1 MGEGMHGSDF
11 RRPISIFTLAAEL
24 ALWAAAFSCPLAL
37 GSASIWA
44 LWPLCVLSATAAI
57 TGAVGSLRSHR
68 SIALP
73 PFAAV
78 LAVSAALCLL
88 QLVPLP
94 RPLLD
99 WLSPRSAQLRDLAL
113 IPLGL
118 PAARSISLDPPAT
131 WRELAKSISYL
142 LLFFAAV
149 QVSRSRSGARRRLTA
164 AVALSGLAVALI
176 GYAHALVGAHSLF
189 GFYSYATPQPLF
201 FLTTFGNPNH
211 LSSLL
216 TLTSTVAL
224 GLALTAADRQRAAL
238 WGLAYAASGAAIFFS
253 LSRGGIC
260 FFIAAQAIFVFL
272 LYRGRRSRISAS
284 PVSRLMPGRES
295 GIILA
300 TLAVLSISAFVASE
314 RIVAELRTADSV
326 EKLRES
332 KIQMWPVIVKSARH
346 FARSGMGG
354 GAFEAAFT
362 RDQTE
367 SPEVT
372 FTHPENIVLQ
382 LCADLGL
389 LGALLVGGIAAWA
402 LLRLLQRQESST
414 LDLAILS
421 GLSAMVLHDLFDFS
435 LALPGCAAVA
445 CIAMGIASRSENA
458 ILAEREGGAMR
469 LAPGPLAAALALL
482 ALFSLVPGGETLQ
495 TAESELASRLAK
507 APTSE
512 ITAAAARAI
521 DRHPADYLLYDLAG
535 GAYDRSKPPRPGE
548 ALAFANRALF
558 LRPLDVEA
566 HRVAARALLKL
577 GRRSQAA
584 LEYRLAYEAGQDG
597 AATLD
602 EAVPSTPELDELK
615 LLVPTAPGPISEV
628 VVRLWISGRK
638 PQAEALL
645 ADALA
650 TLSAHPDAPE
660 LWLLEAQYSS
670 ERRDFARALDAA
682 AQAERGWPGGI
693 RPAISRAN
701 ILWQMGQPANA
712 VVLLED
718 VFARHPNDLELA
730 FRLAQTLTLSQ
741 NSRRAR
747 EVLAIASP
755 LVSSLAVRSRW
766 LSAEGETFESDGQN
780 VRALQSYQAA
790 ARVLPTEPANHYSVA
805 RVLEALKRPADAMA
819 AVREG
824 MKYEDSSGIARG
836 KARLA
841 QLENTERQL
850 RTLRDQKL
858 LQTE

>member
-1 MGEGMHGSDF
+1 MPGSDF
-11 RRPISIFTLAAEL
+11 RRPISTFTPVAEL
-24 ALWAAAFSCPLAL
+24 ALWAAAFACPLAL
-37 GSASIWA
+37 GGAPIWA
-44 LWPLCVLSATAAI
+44 LWPLCILSAVAAI
-57 TGAVGSLRSHR
+57 SGAVGSLRSHR

-73 PFAAV
+73 PFAAA
-78 LAVSAALCLL
+78 LALSAALCLL

-99 WLSPRSAQLRDLAL
+99 WLSPRSAQLRDFAL
-113 IPLGL
+113 VPLGL

-164 AVALSGLAVALI
+164 AVALSGVAVALI
-176 GYAHALVGAHSLF
+176 GYAHALVGAHLLF
-189 GFYSYATPQPLF
+189 GFHSFAVSQPP
-201 FLTTFGNPNH
+201 FLTSFGNPNH

-260 FFIAAQAIFVFL
+260 FFLAAQAIFVFL

-295 GIILA
+295 WIILA

-314 RIVAELRTADSV
+314 RILAELRTADSV

-332 KIQMWPVIVKSARH
+332 KIQTWPMIVSSARQ
-346 FARSGMGG
+346 FARGGMGR
-354 GAFEAAFT
+354 GAFDAAFT

-367 SPEVT
+367 WPEVT

-382 LCADLGL
+382 LCSDLGL
-389 LGALLVGGIAAWA
+389 LGALVVGGIAAWA

-421 GLSAMVLHDLFDFS
+421 GISAMVLHDLFDFS

-458 ILAEREGGAMR
+458 ILAEREVGLMR
-469 LAPGPLAAALALL
+469 LGPVPLAAVLALL
-482 ALFSLVPGGETLQ
+482 ALLSLLPGGDTLQ
-495 TAESELASRLAK
+495 AAESELASKLAK
-507 APTSE
+507 APASE
-512 ITAAAARAI
+512 ITVAAARAI

-535 GAYDRSKPPRPGE
+535 GAFDRSKPPRPGE

-584 LEYRLAYEAGQDG
+584 LEYRLAYQAGQDG
-597 AATLD
+597 AVTLD
-602 EAVPSTPELDELK
+602 EAVPSARELAELK
-615 LLVPTAPGPISEV
+615 LLVPDAPGPISEV
-628 VVRLWISGRK
+628 AVRLWISGRR

-650 TLSAHPDAPE
+650 TLSGHPDAPE
-660 LWLLEAQYSS
+660 LWLLQAQYSG
-670 ERRDFARALDAA
+670 ELGDFARALDAA
-682 AQAERGWPGGI
+682 AQAEKGWPGAP

-701 ILWQMGQPANA
+701 ILWQMGQRADA
-712 VVLLED
+712 VALLED
-718 VFARHPNDLELA
+718 VFARHPNELELA
-730 FRLAQTLTLSQ
+730 FRLAQVHALSQ

-747 EVLAIASP
+747 EVLATASP
-755 LVSSLAVRSRW
+755 LVSSPAVRSRW
-766 LSAEGETFESDGQN
+766 LSMEGETFESEGQN
-780 VRALQSYQAA
+780 IRALQSYQAA
-790 ARVLPTEPANHYSVA
+790 ARVLPTLPANHYSVA

-824 MKYEDSSGIARG
+824 MKYEDPSGIARG

-841 QLENTERQL
+841 QLENSERQL
-850 RTLRDQKL
+850 RSLREEKL
-858 LQTE
+858 FQAE